1 VRLAQIAVA
10 AIAVALVV
18 KFGFGAAVLL
28 LLFLAAIYMVGAI
41 ALPIIVRATLRIA
54 EKPPVQAVAPDDAS
68 IPETVRATLRA
79 HHDALVSIGFE
90 PRGVIHQPAASTS
103 AAYLALYRQSATAA
117 RALSRVILKPG
128 KGPAA
133 VHSTDVEFE
142 IRYDNGTSAELS
154 NVGGVMPGIELV
166 PGLVRQMPGVR
177 DVPRLFDYFL
187 KLVAKY
193 ERDTGLTER
202 ARVPLA
208 DVATLTD
215 VYHEQ
220 LVKSHGI
227 QHRAGLI
234 EASRVPGVWRPTWR
248 TALMIAA
255 GSISPGAEFV
265 KRRMQAR
272 GERLQRELDGYP
284 TPVGGALTGWIM
296 LAIGLALI
304 VAAVVMAPPA
314 CSLAALGMVVAWSLA
329 KRGGREPGWRAIVVG
344 GVAAIVLLGIPI
356 VLASNYPSVPP
367 SLSKPDMLA
376 LLPMGMLVAGA
387 ALMVEGFRAAAS
399 SEP

>member
-1 VRLAQIAVA
+1 
-10 AIAVALVV
+10 
-18 KFGFGAAVLL
+18 
-28 LLFLAAIYMVGAI
+28 
-41 ALPIIVRATLRIA
+41 
-54 EKPPVQAVAPDDAS
+54 
-68 IPETVRATLRA
+68 
-79 HHDALVSIGFE
+79 
-90 PRGVIHQPAASTS
+90 
-103 AAYLALYRQSATAA
+103 
-117 RALSRVILKPG
+117 
-128 KGPAA
+128 
-133 VHSTDVEFE
+133 
-142 IRYDNGTSAELS
+142 
-154 NVGGVMPGIELV
+154 
-166 PGLVRQMPGVR
+166 
-177 DVPRLFDYFL
+177 
-187 KLVAKY
+187 
-193 ERDTGLTER
+193 
-202 ARVPLA
+202 
-208 DVATLTD
+208 
-215 VYHEQ
+215 
-220 LVKSHGI
+220 
-227 QHRAGLI
+227 
-234 EASRVPGVWRPTWR
+234 
-248 TALMIAA
+248 MIAA